1 MKEKLM
7 QLISCYGPVIR
18 TDLIIEIIQDGQ
30 IELMNEGSY
39 WYHDK
44 EDLEI
49 VRMITGYKLAYH
61 DAEDRFVVIIKTPN
75 L

>member
-7 QLISCYGPVIR
+7 QLISCCGPVIKS
-18 TDLIIEIIQDGQ
+18 DLIIEIIQDGQ
-30 IELMNEGSY
+30 MELLAKGAY

-49 VRMITGYKLAYH
+49 VRMITGYKLAYY
-61 DAEDRFVVIIKTPN
+61 DAEDRFVVIIKNPN